1 MKISFL
7 SSSSGWGGLEQNLLR
22 YARWMNEV
30 GHDVELNCVAETALA
45 REAANQGQRIRFI
58 ARQPRH
64 YPMRAAR
71 VLRRHLQQN
80 STEVLWVR
88 DPRDLSLCS
97 GAVRGIKTRLLFHQ
111 GMQIPKPKK
120 APWHALRFTQ
130 IDAWVAPLEHLQKQV
145 LQNTSIPSHRVHVI
159 PLALGDHWFEHHRQS
174 RDILRTEWGLP
185 LDAQVVGLFGR
196 LDSLKGQRT
205 LLGAL
210 AQPEGLKWHA
220 LLVGENTRD
229 ELKDEQQTLQRLAQT
244 LGVSDRVHWHAPVTD
259 LRGAYDACDA
269 FAMCSM
275 SETFGMV
282 TIEAM
287 ARNLPVIGT
296 NAGGT
301 PELLLHGEAG
311 VLFEPNDSKA
321 LARALADFK
330 KWPIPPPGHRQK
342 FQKSTALKKWSQ
354 LLDSLRSSPS

>member
-64 YPMRAAR
+64 YPLRAAR

-120 APWHALRFTQ
+120 APWHALRFN
-130 IDAWVAPLEHLQKQV
+130 P
-145 LQNTSIPSHRVHVI
+145 NRC
-159 PLALGDHWFEHHRQS
+159 LGC
-174 RDILRTEWGLP
+174 T
-185 LDAQVVGLFGR
+185 A
-196 LDSLKGQRT
+196 RT
-205 LLGAL
+205 LAKTSSSKHEHSLPPRACH
-210 AQPEGLKWHA
+210 PPRPRRS
-220 LLVGENTRD
+220 LV
-229 ELKDEQQTLQRLAQT
+229 
-244 LGVSDRVHWHAPVTD
+244 
-259 LRGAYDACDA
+259 
-269 FAMCSM
+269 
-275 SETFGMV
+275 
-282 TIEAM
+282 
-287 ARNLPVIGT
+287 
-296 NAGGT
+296 
-301 PELLLHGEAG
+301 
-311 VLFEPNDSKA
+311 
-321 LARALADFK
+321 
-330 KWPIPPPGHRQK
+330 
-342 FQKSTALKKWSQ
+342 
-354 LLDSLRSSPS
+354 